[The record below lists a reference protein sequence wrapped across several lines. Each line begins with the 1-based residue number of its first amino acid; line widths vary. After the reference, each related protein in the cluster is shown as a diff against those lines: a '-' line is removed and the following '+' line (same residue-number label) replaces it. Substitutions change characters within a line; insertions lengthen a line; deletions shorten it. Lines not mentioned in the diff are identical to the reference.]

1 MSETGKTY
9 LIFRYDEEEQYL
21 YKTIFIN
28 EKQFE
33 WEYYSDQKYIFCFD
47 VLKLPHE
54 LLTIWKGNLN
64 QGWDYPLQFQFHVA
78 QTYFDRYIKDEG

>member
-28 EKQFE
+28 EKQLENECF
-33 WEYYSDQKYIFCFD
+33 SNHQYIFCFD

-54 LLTIWKGNLN
+54 LLTIWKGNLD
-64 QGWDYPLQFQFHVA
+64 QGWDYPLQFQLHVA
-78 QTYFDRYIKDEG
+78 QIYLEQYIKDEG